1 VTFFSAFLASLE
13 IVIHFFI
20 FFQCTRHV
28 EDEYPQPRGERKPPI
43 IKYLMGGAILAL
55 IIAIIW
61 FPLVFFSLGNAVGK
75 PNPPYDV
82 TLEIRIGPYEP
93 VYQMSAQ
100 SNSINQ

>member
-1 VTFFSAFLASLE
+1 M
-13 IVIHFFI
+13 
-20 FFQCTRHV
+20 

-61 FPLVFFSLGNAVGK
+61 FPLVFFSLGNAVGH

-93 VYQMSAQ
+93 VYTMSAQ
-100 SNSINQ
+100 SNSIEQ